1 MITIKLLF
9 NVIQVLQ
16 SVKTIL
22 LLTLDKIL
30 LISVH
35 LKQPMLIPHD
45 NMTASK
51 SQVWH
56 PNLTFFSFSI
66 LSKTV
71 ENESFNSKWHNSH
84 SKVRTLPKSKAHLL
98 KQSIFVYTKHIT
110 QHKDLSV
117 SNNFRHMWYSNNL
130 INSYHHPNPALGSA
144 NANFG
149 T

>member
-35 LKQPMLIPHD
+35 VKQPMLIPHD

-71 ENESFNSKWHNSH
+71 ENESFNSK
-84 SKVRTLPKSKAHLL
+84 
-98 KQSIFVYTKHIT
+98 
-110 QHKDLSV
+110 
-117 SNNFRHMWYSNNL
+117 
-130 INSYHHPNPALGSA
+130 
-144 NANFG
+144 
-149 T
+149 

>member
-56 PNLTFFSFSI
+56 PNLTFFS
-66 LSKTV
+66 
-71 ENESFNSKWHNSH
+71 
-84 SKVRTLPKSKAHLL
+84 
-98 KQSIFVYTKHIT
+98 
-110 QHKDLSV
+110 LSV
-117 SNNFRHMWYSNNL
+117 LLTTVKKKNFN
-130 INSYHHPNPALGSA
+130 
-144 NANFG
+144 
-149 T
+149 